1 MKKSEL
7 REIVKQTI
15 LENQKSS
22 TKLGK
27 DLSGGDILSA
37 NGKKIISIERNKP
50 LQGKLTVK
58 VEGNNKPL
66 IFDEQSEYG
75 VTTSLKENQPQ
86 RSPERQ
92 SPDREVIEKPDTAP
106 EKPTRR
112 RTLTPPTEAPN
123 TRPKAIKENDKGI
136 ADKIA
141 SRFQKLGGTLN
152 ENTSRDKAISL
163 ILSKTG
169 EYTKEDLESR
179 SDKELGRII
188 FGFIGKK

>member
-1 MKKSEL
+1 MKKSQL
-7 REIVKQTI
+7 KEIIKEVL

-75 VTTSLKENQPQ
+75 VTTSLKENQPERAPQ
-86 RSPERQ
+86 RQ

-112 RTLTPPTEAPN
+112 RTLTPPEHAPE
-123 TRPKAIKENDKGI
+123 TVPKAEGLEKNIV
-136 ADKIA
+136 DKI
-141 SRFQKLGGTLN
+141 SQRYNKL
-152 ENTSRDKAISL
+152 K
-163 ILSKTG
+163 
-169 EYTKEDLESR
+169 
-179 SDKELGRII
+179 
-188 FGFIGKK
+188 

>member
-1 MKKSEL
+1 MKKSQL
-7 REIVKQTI
+7 KEIIKEVL
-15 LENQKSS
+15 LENQP
-22 TKLGK
+22 
-27 DLSGGDILSA
+27 
-37 NGKKIISIERNKP
+37 ERA
-50 LQGKLTVK
+50 
-58 VEGNNKPL
+58 
-66 IFDEQSEYG
+66 
-75 VTTSLKENQPQ
+75 
-86 RSPERQ
+86 PERQ
-92 SPDREVIEKPDTAP
+92 TPDREVIEKPDTAP

-112 RTLTPPTEAPN
+112 RTLTPPIESPDTK
-123 TRPKAIKENDKGI
+123 PKAIKENDKGI

-141 SRFQKLGGTLN
+141 SRFKKLGGTLN

>member
-1 MKKSEL
+1 MKQSEL

-112 RTLTPPTEAPN
+112 RTLTPPEHAPD
-123 TRPKAIKENDKGI
+123 TKPKAESVIKEG
-136 ADKIA
+136 
-141 SRFQKLGGTLN
+141 
-152 ENTSRDKAISL
+152 
-163 ILSKTG
+163 
-169 EYTKEDLESR
+169 
-179 SDKELGRII
+179 DKEVLI
-188 FGFIGKK
+188 K